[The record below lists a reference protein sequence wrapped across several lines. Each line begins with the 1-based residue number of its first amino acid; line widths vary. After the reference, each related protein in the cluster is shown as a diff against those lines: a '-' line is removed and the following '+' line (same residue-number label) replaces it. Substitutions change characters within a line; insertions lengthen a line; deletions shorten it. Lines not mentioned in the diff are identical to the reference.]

1 MYFSHN
7 SNIKYVNFEP
17 IYYAI
22 NLDVVSFSMIFS
34 EFDSIDRKATMSP
47 SKPFELHIKKQ

>member
-47 SKPFELHIKKQ
+47 SKPFELHI